1 MCVGFLFNL
10 IIYIIF
16 VEKKSNVCSL
26 PFKSII
32 QSYVVKDRKK
42 IFYLMMHSTHFIYSY
57 MASDIW

>member
-16 VEKKSNVCSL
+16 VEKKSNVSSL